1 MVTRQP
7 GGVVVVMPVPR
18 PARNARQGCSD
29 NVRVVHGLARDAE
42 FAGDLSLGT
51 ALSEQRGGAQAAGL
65 TSGAFSGRAGAA
77 GGRHRRTLAHGQ
89 SSPST

>member
-18 PARNARQGCSD
+18 PARNGGQVCSD

-42 FAGDLSLGT
+42 FAGDLGLGT

-65 TSGAFSGRAGAA
+65 TGGAFFGRAAA